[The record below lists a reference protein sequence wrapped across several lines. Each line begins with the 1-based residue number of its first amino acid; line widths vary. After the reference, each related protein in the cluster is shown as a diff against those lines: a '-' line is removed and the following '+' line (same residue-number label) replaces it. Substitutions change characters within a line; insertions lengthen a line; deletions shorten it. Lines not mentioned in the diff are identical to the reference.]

1 MSKLCLF
8 TLQCDVC
15 NETCLVNCYYSFAFP
30 SKIAFRVLPRPN
42 FFYITF
48 FVVNATVVF
57 SCFRVFQV
65 LFLFV
70 YFLSFKFPNRS
81 QKLICL
87 IFVWFVFVFFSCPLK
102 LRLFTKENRA
112 KFTANRCR
120 ICSPCRPKCFKCQC
134 RCRCVCHRTTLFL
147 LMDVLNVTCILSW
160 FFYTCTHNFCVFFL
174 LRLFRY

>member
-70 YFLSFKFPNRS
+70 YFLGFKFPNRS

-87 IFVWFVFVFFSCPLK
+87 IFVWFVFVFFMSLK
-102 LRLFTKENRA
+102 AATIYKRKQSEIHCKQMPDLFA
-112 KFTANRCR
+112 VSSQMFQM
-120 ICSPCRPKCFKCQC
+120 S
-134 RCRCVCHRTTLFL
+134 VS
-147 LMDVLNVTCILSW
+147 V
-160 FFYTCTHNFCVFFL
+160 
-174 LRLFRY
+174 